1 MQDKD
6 FWGSV
11 FILHS
16 IVTAVKFSD
25 LNKVSTEV
33 AWKLQS
39 ASPKGANK
47 QDNISKSPEYMSLHY
62 ILEMCFDGLRQ

>member
-1 MQDKD
+1 MQGKD

-47 QDNISKSPEYMSLHY
+47 QDNISKSPEYVFTLYPRDML
-62 ILEMCFDGLRQ
+62 